1 MLIKIYKKEE
11 EEGKKKNSMAFLPCV
26 GSIIMGFQGGHLNPN
41 PYS

>member
-11 EEGKKKNSMAFLPCV
+11 EEGKKKKLYGLPCV